1 MNIAARHIGRL
12 TAACAASALAIA
24 VALTTAPSTAWAEDA
39 TKTFDIQSKPLA
51 EALMDFGLQSDT
63 VVVAPSDLTTGKTAK
78 PVRGELTPAQALDRI
93 LEGSGLGY
101 ARDEDGNVTIVI
113 SSLLREGAG
122 GQPTVGLALAEQAEW
137 SVDAPARAGASD
149 ADRAGTISGTVVD
162 QRTGSNLKGALITIQ
177 ETGQTARTDELGRF
191 RLPAVRPGT
200 YTVRVSYLGY
210 ISGVTRMT
218 LYSGGAIREDFQ
230 LTAVMDE
237 IVVFGTRSARA
248 LALNRER
255 TAENFSTVLSSDVLG
270 QFSGTTISEAL
281 RRAPGIAFVP
291 DPNTGDGANVIVR
304 GLEPDLNQVQLNGLR
319 LPAASDFGRG
329 RSPDLSAILTESIE
343 SVTVNKTLLPSQD
356 SNGAGALI
364 EIETKSPLDR
374 PRRFVSVGV
383 EQTGIAN
390 SFNDDFLVSGTVSG
404 SFGSDDSFGASL
416 SVQYRDRTVTNAN
429 YSVSNVIPEVLPAGV
444 ERLFAINPL
453 TLFPFEP
460 EFDTVYPGTVGAS
473 QSTASDENLSITGS
487 VQKLI
492 GGHTDLRFDVT
503 RSKVVTDTFGSGVRL
518 AGRGDHRE
526 LPVTELGGE
535 LRFAYVTEDALIDN
549 PRFPV
554 DGIGV
559 DVGRSASF
567 ALGAEAE
574 TTTYSFRG
582 TSNVGSW
589 ELDYAAGYAKGNTLT
604 PPSAF
609 MSVSFDVPPAIDPD
623 FLQPR
628 ILDNTID
635 GRVISIFGP
644 LIPDDNRF
652 VLPGFTQEGFDFYN
666 TTENLPFRFARTE
679 GGGTGENERLS
690 GRLSI
695 RRNFDSEILRYIE
708 LGVDYEEAEFRSG
721 LGLREDSFS
730 YRPLGTPTPTVDQYG
745 IEFAPG
751 VLNEVGVSA
760 DFDSITLES
769 VRAFF
774 DNAAQFVEQGLLSE
788 RVSEG
793 QQGELDL
800 FNTESD
806 TAAYLQTR
814 IDIEKLEIVGGVR
827 VNVTD
832 IATSFFTAPTFSDE
846 NGVFDPTYRD
856 RFGQRV
862 SGSARQT
869 DVLPR
874 VGLSYRWSENVI
886 LRGAYFT
893 TVSRPQVRNVV
904 GFGIARLSLRPAGG
918 PLGNQPS
925 LVVQRANPDLEPAT
939 TRNFDASF
947 EWYTDDLGVIKV
959 SAFYKNTKNPLQT
972 NFTQGGL
979 EILPEDLELPDT
991 PEFNNLPDNL
1001 FINVRQPVNGEGSL
1015 DLWGLEFAFE
1025 RQFTFLP
1032 GFLSGLGFFGNY
1044 AYSDSARDRVD
1055 RFFDRELGE
1064 FVEIVFKNTPFDGS
1078 PKHSGTA
1085 AITYNKYGID
1095 ASLAYSRQSRRF
1107 SNLEDFGLDEYNEA
1121 VESLDFRAE
1130 YLLPLRFASLRF
1142 FFEGQDLLLGSD
1154 DPFLETSLG
1163 GKNGVPRFFNG
1174 ARFFGGRSFAFGLT
1188 ASF

>member
-1 MNIAARHIGRL
+1 MQRIARGRAARR
-12 TAACAASALAIA
+12 TALMGA
-24 VALTTAPSTAWAEDA
+24 VAALTLAVGLAAARAEDDRA
-39 TKTFDIQSKPLA
+39 TRFDIPAQPLGR
-51 EALMDFGLQSDT
+51 ALIEFSEQADT
-63 VVVAPSDLTTGKTAK
+63 VVVAPDAILSGKQAPAVSGTMA
-78 PVRGELTPAQALDRI
+78 PGEALDRL
-93 LEGSGLGY
+93 LEGTGLKYRRG
-101 ARDEDGNVTIVI
+101 DKGQMTIVV
-113 SSLLREGAG
+113 SSLSDGGGAG
-122 GQPTVGLALAEQAEW
+122 QQPTVGLALAEQAEW
-137 SVDAPARAGASD
+137 SAEAAGRPGASD
-149 ADRAGTISGTVVD
+149 AGRAGTISGTVTD
-162 QRTGSNLKGALITIQ
+162 QRTGSNLKGALITLV
-177 ETGQTARTDELGRF
+177 ETGQTAHTDELGRF

-210 ISGVTRMT
+210 VSGVTRMT

-248 LALNRER
+248 RALNRER

-291 DPNTGDGANVIVR
+291 DGDTGDGANVIVR

-374 PRRFVSVGV
+374 PPRFISVGV

-416 SVQYRDRTVTNAN
+416 SVQYRDRTVTNASYGVN
-429 YSVSNVIPEVLPAGV
+429 NFQPAVLPEGV
-444 ERLFAINPL
+444 QSTGTINPL
-453 TLFPFEP
+453 TPFPFEP
-460 EFDTVYPGTVGAS
+460 GLDTVYPGSIRAN
-473 QSTASDENLSITGS
+473 QSTASDQNLSITGS

-503 RSKVVTDTFGSGVRL
+503 RSRIKTDRFTDTVTLFASSTFQ
-518 AGRGDHRE
+518 E
-526 LPVTELGGE
+526 LPIAELGGE
-535 LRFAYVTEDALIDN
+535 LRFAYVTEDARDST
-549 PRFPV
+549 P
-554 DGIGV
+554 GIRVRVQRGAAF
-559 DVGRSASF
+559 D
-567 ALGAEAE
+567 LGGEAE

-589 ELDYAAGYAKGNTLT
+589 ELDYAAGYAKGSTLS
-604 PPSAF
+604 PDDAD
-609 MSVSFDVPPAIDPD
+609 MSVSFDTPPAADPA
-623 FLQPR
+623 FLDQR

-635 GRVISIFGP
+635 GRVISIFDP
-644 LIPDDNRF
+644 AVPDDNSF
-652 VLPGFTQEGFDFYN
+652 ILPGFTTEGFEFYN
-666 TTENLPFRFARTE
+666 TTSNLPLSTVRSTS
-679 GGGTGENERLS
+679 GGTGENERLS
-690 GRLSI
+690 GRFSI
-695 RRNFDSEILRYIE
+695 RRNVDSDILRYIE
-708 LGVDYEEAEFRSG
+708 LGVDYEESEFQSG
-721 LGLREDSFS
+721 TLRGDLFFFFPVGSPE
-730 YRPLGTPTPTVDQYG
+730 PTVDQFG

-751 VLNEVGVSA
+751 VLNEIGA
-760 DFDSITLES
+760 AGNFDSITLES
-769 VRAFF
+769 MRAFL
-774 DNAAQFVEQGLLSE
+774 DNTPQFIEQGLLRE
-788 RVSEG
+788 RLVREG
-793 QQGELDL
+793 HRGERDL

-814 IDIEKLEIVGGVR
+814 IDVERLEIVGGVR
-827 VNVTD
+827 VNFID
-832 IATSFFTAPTFSDE
+832 IATSFFTSPGFADE
-846 NGVFDPTYRD
+846 DGVRDRTYAD

-886 LRGAYFT
+886 LRGAYFS

-904 GFGIARLSLRPAGG
+904 SFGSAFLSLEPTGG
-918 PLGNQPS
+918 PFDNQPTLS
-925 LVVQRANPDLEPAT
+925 VQRANPDLEPAT
-939 TRNFDASF
+939 THNFDASF

-959 SAFYKNTKNPLQT
+959 SAFYKTTENPLET
-972 NFTQGGL
+972 NATQGGL
-979 EILPEDLELPDT
+979 EVLPEDLELPDT

-1001 FINVRQPVNGEGSL
+1001 FVSVRQPVNSESSL
-1015 DLWGLEFAFE
+1015 DLWGMEVAFE

-1032 GFLSGLGFFGNY
+1032 GFLSGLGFYGNY
-1044 AYSDSARDRVD
+1044 AYTDSARDRMG
-1055 RFFDRELGE
+1055 RFFDPQVGE
-1064 FVEIVFKNTPFDGS
+1064 FVDVVFKNTPFDGS

-1107 SNLEDFGLDEYNEA
+1107 ADVGSFGLNVYDEA
-1121 VESLDFRAE
+1121 VETLDFRAE
-1130 YLLPLRFASLRF
+1130 YLLPLRYASLRF

-1154 DPFLETSLG
+1154 DPFLETSVG
-1163 GKNGVPRFFNG
+1163 GANGVPRFFNG

>member
-1 MNIAARHIGRL
+1 MQRIARGRAARR
-12 TAACAASALAIA
+12 TALMGAAA
-24 VALTTAPSTAWAEDA
+24 ALTLAVGLAAARAEDDRA
-39 TKTFDIQSKPLA
+39 TRFDIPAQPLGR
-51 EALMDFGLQSDT
+51 ALIEFSEQADT
-63 VVVAPSDLTTGKTAK
+63 VVVAPDAILSGKQAPAVSGTMA
-78 PVRGELTPAQALDRI
+78 PGEALDRL
-93 LEGSGLGY
+93 LEGTGLKYRRG
-101 ARDEDGNVTIVI
+101 DKGQMTIVV
-113 SSLLREGAG
+113 SSLSDG
-122 GQPTVGLALAEQAEW
+122 GGTGQQPTVGLALTEQAEW
-137 SVDAPARAGASD
+137 SAEAAGRPGASE
-149 ADRAGTISGTVVD
+149 AGRAGTISGTVVD
-162 QRTGSNLKGALITIQ
+162 QRTGSNLKGALITLV

-210 ISGVTRMT
+210 VSGVTRMT

-248 LALNRER
+248 RALNRER

-291 DPNTGDGANVIVR
+291 DPDTGDGANVIVR

-319 LPAASDFGRG
+319 LPAVDDFGRG

-416 SVQYRDRTVTNAN
+416 SVQYRDRTVTNAS
-429 YSVSNVIPEVLPAGV
+429 YSLSSVNPAVLPAGAQNSS
-444 ERLFAINPL
+444 AINPL
-453 TLFPFEP
+453 TRFPFEP
-460 EFDTVYPGTVGAS
+460 EFDTVYPNFPRAS
-473 QSTASDENLSITGS
+473 QSTTSDENLSITGS

-503 RSKVVTDTFGSGVRL
+503 HSRVEKDTFRSSIEL
-518 AGRGDHRE
+518 FGRDAYRE
-526 LPVTELGGE
+526 LPIAELGGE
-535 LRFAYVTEDALIDN
+535 LRFARVTEDARASV
-549 PRFPV
+549 P
-554 DGIGV
+554 GIGV
-559 DVGRSASF
+559 GVRRSASYS
-567 ALGAEAE
+567 LGVEAD

-589 ELDYAAGYAKGNTLT
+589 ELDYAAGYAKGNTLS
-604 PPSAF
+604 PNSGR
-609 MSVSFDVPPAIDPD
+609 MGVGFDIPPAIDPA
-623 FLQPR
+623 FLQQR

-635 GRVISIFGP
+635 GRVISIFDP

-666 TTENLPFRFARTE
+666 TTVNLPLSQASTS
-679 GGGTGENERLS
+679 GGGIGENDRLS

-695 RRNFDSEILRYIE
+695 RRTFDSAILRYIE
-708 LGVDYEEAEFRSG
+708 LGVDYEEAEFQSGSGRIDRSI
-721 LGLREDSFS
+721 
-730 YRPLGTPTPTVDQYG
+730 YRPLGSPTPTVDQFG

-751 VLNEVGVSA
+751 VLDEIGAVAN
-760 DFDSITLES
+760 FDAITLES
-769 VRAFF
+769 MRAFL
-774 DNAAQFVEQGLLSE
+774 DNAAQFAEQGLLREIILEGGGGE
-788 RVSEG
+788 R
-793 QQGELDL
+793 DL

-814 IDIEKLEIVGGVR
+814 IDVERLEIVGGVR

-832 IATSFFTAPTFSDE
+832 ITTSFFTLPRFTDE
-846 NGVFDPTYRD
+846 NGVSDPTYPD

-862 SGSARQT
+862 SGSARQI

-893 TVSRPQVRNVV
+893 TVSRPQVSNLV
-904 GFGIARLSLRPAGG
+904 GFNNANLDLEPTHG
-918 PLGNQPS
+918 PFGNQPS
-925 LVVQRANPDLEPAT
+925 LFVFRANPDLEPAT
-939 TRNFDASF
+939 THNFDASF

-959 SAFYKNTKNPLQT
+959 SAFYKTTENPLQT
-972 NFTQGGL
+972 NRSQGGL
-979 EILPEDLELPDT
+979 ELLPEEIELPDT

-1001 FINVRQPVNGEGSL
+1001 FISVRQPVNGEDSL
-1015 DLWGLEFAFE
+1015 DLWGVEVAFE

-1032 GFLSGLGFFGNY
+1032 GFLSGLGFYGNY
-1044 AYSDSARDRVD
+1044 AYTDSSRDRIEQ
-1055 RFFDRELGE
+1055 FFDPELGQT
-1064 FVEIVFKNTPFDGS
+1064 VDIVFENTPFDGS

-1085 AITYNKYGID
+1085 ALTYNKYGID

-1107 SNLEDFGLDEYNEA
+1107 DGLRDFGLDRYDEA
-1121 VESLDFRAE
+1121 VETLDFRAE

-1154 DPFLETSLG
+1154 DPFLETSIG
-1163 GKNGVPRFFNG
+1163 GANGVPRYFTG
-1174 ARFFGGRSFAFGLT
+1174 ASFFGGRSFALGLT

>member
-1 MNIAARHIGRL
+1 MQRIARGRAARR
-12 TAACAASALAIA
+12 TALMGA
-24 VALTTAPSTAWAEDA
+24 VAALTLAVGLAAARAEDDRA
-39 TKTFDIQSKPLA
+39 TRFDIPAQPLGR
-51 EALMDFGLQSDT
+51 ALIEFSEQADT
-63 VVVAPSDLTTGKTAK
+63 VVVAPDAILSGKQAPAVSGTMA
-78 PVRGELTPAQALDRI
+78 PGEALDRL
-93 LEGSGLGY
+93 LEGTGLKYRRG
-101 ARDEDGNVTIVI
+101 DKGQMTIVV
-113 SSLLREGAG
+113 SSLSDGGGAG
-122 GQPTVGLALAEQAEW
+122 QQPTVGLALTEQAEW
-137 SVDAPARAGASD
+137 SAEAAGRPGASE
-149 ADRAGTISGTVVD
+149 AGRAGTISGTVVD

-237 IVVFGTRSARA
+237 IVVFGQRSARA
-248 LALNRER
+248 RALNRER

-291 DPNTGDGANVIVR
+291 DPDTGDGANVIVR

-374 PRRFVSVGV
+374 PRRFISVGV

-416 SVQYRDRTVTNAN
+416 SVQYRDRMVTSAIAN
-429 YSVSNVIPEVLPAGV
+429 VGSVQPAVLPAGV
-444 ERLFAINPL
+444 QSSFAINPS

-460 EFDTVYPGTVGAS
+460 EFDTVYTAATDAD
-473 QSTASDENLSITGS
+473 QSTTSDQNLSITGS
-487 VQKLI
+487 IQKLI
-492 GGHTDLRFDVT
+492 GGHTDLRFDIT
-503 RSKVVTDTFGSGVRL
+503 RSRVESERFTDSISISSATASY
-518 AGRGDHRE
+518 RE
-526 LPVTELGGE
+526 LPIAELGGA
-535 LRFAYVTEDALIDN
+535 LRYAWVTEDA
-549 PRFPV
+549 FPTLP
-554 DGIGV
+554 GIGV
-559 DVGRSASF
+559 NVRRSASF
-567 ALGAEAE
+567 LEAEDE

-589 ELDYAAGYAKGNTLT
+589 ALDYAAGYAKASTLWPNRGDIT
-604 PPSAF
+604 
-609 MSVSFDVPPAIDPD
+609 VGFDIPPAIDPA
-623 FLQPR
+623 LLEQR

-635 GRVISIFGP
+635 GRVISVFDP
-644 LIPDDNRF
+644 LTPDDNSF
-652 VLPGFTQEGFDFYN
+652 LLPGFTPEGFTVYN
-666 TTENLPFRFARTE
+666 TTANLPLSRASKS

-695 RRNFDSEILRYIE
+695 RRNFDSDILRYIE
-708 LGVDYEEAEFRSG
+708 LGVDYEESEFRSG
-721 LGLREDSFS
+721 VGGRGDALN
-730 YRPLGTPTPTVDQYG
+730 YRPLGTPTPTVDQLG
-745 IEFAPG
+745 VEFAPG
-751 VLNEVGVSA
+751 VLNEIGLA
-760 DFDSITLES
+760 ANFDSITFES
-769 VRAFF
+769 MRAFL
-774 DNAAQFVEQGLLSE
+774 DNAAQFVEQGLLRESFTEGHRGE
-788 RVSEG
+788 R
-793 QQGELDL
+793 DL

-806 TAAYLQTR
+806 TAAYVQTR
-814 IDIEKLEIVGGVR
+814 IDVEKLEIVGGVR

-832 IATSFFTAPTFSDE
+832 ITTSFFTRPSFTDE
-846 NGVFDPTYRD
+846 NGVRDFTYAD
-856 RFGQRV
+856 RFGQQL
-862 SGSARQT
+862 SGAAQQT

-874 VGLSYRWSENVI
+874 VGLSYRWSDNVI

-893 TVSRPQVRNVV
+893 TVSRPQVRNLVRS
-904 GFGIARLSLRPAGG
+904 GGASLNLRPTGG
-918 PLGNQPS
+918 PFGDQPTLS
-925 LVVQRANPDLEPAT
+925 VFRANPDLEPAT

-972 NFTQGGL
+972 NFNRGGL
-979 EILPEDLELPDT
+979 ELLPEEIELPDT

-1001 FINVRQPVNGEGSL
+1001 FLTVSQPVNAEDNLS
-1015 DLWGLEFAFE
+1015 LWGLEFAFE

-1044 AYSDSARDRVD
+1044 AYTDSARDRI
-1055 RFFDRELGE
+1055 RQFFDRQLGE
-1064 FVEIVFKNTPFDGS
+1064 IVDVVFENTPFDGS

-1107 SNLEDFGLDEYNEA
+1107 ASLRDFGLDRYDEA
-1121 VESLDFRAE
+1121 VETLDFRAE
-1130 YLLPLRFASLRF
+1130 YLLPLRLASLRF

-1154 DPFLETSLG
+1154 DPFLETSVG
-1163 GKNGVPRFFNG
+1163 GANGVPRYFTD

>member
-1 MNIAARHIGRL
+1 MTNNRKTKWPAGTVKRLGILGTASLLAMAMALGAAR
-12 TAACAASALAIA
+12 
-24 VALTTAPSTAWAEDA
+24 AEDA
-39 TKTFDIQSKPLA
+39 PKRFDIPAQSLSK
-51 EALMDFGLQSDT
+51 ALIDYSRQSDT
-63 VVVAPSDLTTGKTAK
+63 TVVVSDDLVSDKQAPAVAGTMAPLD
-78 PVRGELTPAQALDRI
+78 ALERL
-93 LEGSGLGY
+93 LEGSGLKASVG
-101 ARDEDGNVTIVI
+101 EDGGITIVI
-113 SSLLREGAG
+113 SSLLREQAS
-122 GQPTVGLALAEQAEW
+122 VGLALTEQAEW
-137 SVDAPARAGASD
+137 SAEAAGRPGASE
-149 ADRAGTISGTVVD
+149 AGRAGTISGTVVD

-210 ISGVTRMT
+210 VSGVTRMT

-248 LALNRER
+248 RALNRER

-291 DPNTGDGANVIVR
+291 DPNTGDGVNVIVR

-319 LPAASDFGRG
+319 LPAASDLGLG

-390 SFNDDFLVSGTVSG
+390 SLNDDFLVSGTVSG

-416 SVQYRDRTVTNAN
+416 SVQYRDRTVTNAR
-429 YSVSNVIPEVLPAGV
+429 YSASFIPAVLPAGV
-444 ERLFAINPL
+444 QGLQSINPL
-453 TLFPFEP
+453 TPFPFEP
-460 EFDTVYPGTVGAS
+460 ELDTVYPGGIGAS
-473 QSTASDENLSITGS
+473 QSTTSDQNLSITGS

-492 GGHTDLRFDVT
+492 GDHTDLRFDVT
-503 RSKVVTDTFGSGVRL
+503 RSRVETDTFSSTINL
-518 AGRGDHRE
+518 SGRGAYRE
-526 LPVTELGGE
+526 LPIAELGGE
-535 LRFAYVTEDALIDN
+535 LRYAWVTEDAFVSHPFFPID
-549 PRFPV
+549 
-554 DGIGV
+554 GV
-559 DVGRSASF
+559 GVAVSRQASYD
-567 ALGAEAE
+567 LGVEAD

-582 TSNVGSW
+582 TTNVGSW
-589 ELDYAAGYAKGNTLT
+589 ELDYAAGYAKGNTAR
-604 PPSAF
+604 PNSAG
-609 MSVSFDVPPAIDPD
+609 MNVSFDIPRAIDPA
-623 FLQPR
+623 FLEQR

-635 GRVISIFGP
+635 GRVISVFDP
-644 LIPDDNRF
+644 AVPDDNNF
-652 VLPGFTQEGFDFYN
+652 ILPGFLPEGFDFYN
-666 TTENLPFRFARTE
+666 TTENLPLSFASLR
-679 GGGTGENERLS
+679 GGGIGRNERLS
-690 GRLSI
+690 GRFSV
-695 RRNFDSEILRYIE
+695 RRTFDSDIVRYIE
-708 LGVDYEEAEFRSG
+708 LGVDYEESEIRSGSGTRGFRS
-721 LGLREDSFS
+721 FFF
-730 YRPLGTPTPTVDQYG
+730 PLGSPEPTVDQFG

-751 VLNEVGVSA
+751 VLDEIGAAGN
-760 DFDSITLES
+760 FDSITLES
-769 VRAFF
+769 MRAFL
-774 DNAAQFVEQGLLSE
+774 DNAAQFIEQGMLRESLTEGHKGE
-788 RVSEG
+788 R
-793 QQGELDL
+793 DL

-814 IDIEKLEIVGGVR
+814 IDVERLEIVGGVR
-827 VNVTD
+827 VNFID
-832 IATSFFTAPTFSDE
+832 IATSFFTSPSFSDE
-846 NGVFDPTYRD
+846 NGVNDPTYAD

-862 SGSARQT
+862 SGGARQT

-886 LRGAYFT
+886 LRGAYFST
-893 TVSRPQVRNVV
+893 ISRPQVRNVV
-904 GFGIARLSLRPAGG
+904 GFGFARLDLEPTGG
-918 PLGNQPS
+918 PLDNQPTLEVS
-925 LVVQRANPDLEPAT
+925 RRNPDLEPAT
-939 TRNFDASF
+939 THNFDASF

-959 SAFYKNTKNPLQT
+959 SAFYKTTRNPLET
-972 NFTQGGL
+972 NATQGDL

-1001 FINVRQPVNGEGSL
+1001 FVSVSQPVNGEGSL
-1015 DLWGLEFAFE
+1015 DLWGVEVAFE

-1032 GFLSGLGFFGNY
+1032 GFLSGLGFYGNY
-1044 AYSDSARDRVD
+1044 AYTDSSRDRIE
-1055 RFFDRELGE
+1055 RFFDPELRE
-1064 FVEIVFKNTPFDGS
+1064 FVDIVFKNTPFDGS
-1078 PKHSGTA
+1078 PKHTGTA
-1085 AITYNKYGID
+1085 ALTYNKYGID

-1107 SNLEDFGLDEYNEA
+1107 ADVDSFGFNDYDEA
-1121 VESLDFRAE
+1121 VETLDFRAE

-1154 DPFLETSLG
+1154 DPFLETSMG
-1163 GKNGVPRFFNG
+1163 GANGVPRYFTG
-1174 ARFFGGRSFAFGLT
+1174 ASFFGGRSFAFGLT